1 MDEDGMKVVV
11 TGSSGFIGSHLLH
24 ALKQLPAIEVCPF
37 QQGVHSLFD
46 PETLKPL
53 LKKSRVVYHLAGAN
67 RAAPHELM
75 GVNVIGTLN
84 VLEAMRQV
92 ADADVRLVFLSSFQV
107 YRPAPEPFMVD
118 ESFPLGPES
127 LYGMS
132 KKMAEEL
139 ISFYGLPSIIFRPS
153 NIYGPRCRPY
163 YNSVISTFCDLMV
176 KGKPL
181 TLNGTG
187 EQSRDCIYVDD
198 VIRAMV
204 KAVEYNAQGV
214 EVFNLCSGK
223 LASLNEVIA
232 ALANIS
238 GSKSEIVKNVI
249 PQDYRFLK
257 GSNRKAREVLNWSP
271 EIDLAEGLELTYR
284 WFERGDR

>member
-1 MDEDGMKVVV
+1 MKVVI
-11 TGSSGFIGSHLLH
+11 TGSSGFIGSHLVH
-24 ALKQLPAIEVCPF
+24 ALKQLKTIEVCPF

-53 LKKSRVVYHLAGAN
+53 LKKSRIVYHLAGAN

-92 ADADVRLVFLSSFQV
+92 ADADVKLVFLSSFQV
-107 YRPAPEPFMVD
+107 YRSTPEPVMVD
-118 ESFPLGPES
+118 ESFPLEPEF
-127 LYGMS
+127 LYGVS

-187 EQSRDCIYVDD
+187 EQSRDFIYVAD
-198 VIRAMV
+198 VVKAMV
-204 KAVEYNAQGV
+204 QAVEYQVNGV
-214 EVFNLCSGK
+214 EIFNLCSGK
-223 LASLNEVIA
+223 LISLNEVID
-232 ALANIS
+232 ALTHIS
-238 GSKSEIVKNVI
+238 GRKSEIVKNAV
-249 PQDYRFLK
+249 PQDCRFLR
-257 GSNRKAREVLNWSP
+257 GSSGKAKREFNWSP
-271 EIDLAEGLELTYR
+271 EVDLREGLEQTYR
-284 WFERGDR
+284 WFERTNR

>member
-1 MDEDGMKVVV
+1 MKAVI
-11 TGSSGFIGSHLLH
+11 TGSSGFIGSHLIH
-24 ALKQLPAIEVCPF
+24 ALKQLKTIEVCPF

-46 PETLKPL
+46 PDTLKPL
-53 LKKSRVVYHLAGAN
+53 LGKSRIVYHLAGAN

-84 VLEAMRQV
+84 MLEVMRQV
-92 ADADVRLVFLSSFQV
+92 ADADVKLVFLSSFQV
-107 YRPAPEPFMVD
+107 YRPTPEPVMVD
-118 ESFPLGPES
+118 ESFPREPES
-127 LYGMS
+127 LYGVS

-187 EQSRDCIYVDD
+187 EQSRDFIYVSD
-198 VIRAMV
+198 VVRAMV
-204 KAVEYNAQGV
+204 QVVEYQVSGV
-214 EVFNLCSGK
+214 EIFNLCSEK
-223 LASLNEVIA
+223 LISLNGVIDTLTDIA
-232 ALANIS
+232 
-238 GSKSEIVKNVI
+238 GRKSEIVKNAV
-249 PQDYRFLK
+249 PQDCRFLR
-257 GSNRKAREVLNWSP
+257 GNSGKAKREFNWSP
-271 EIDLAEGLELTYR
+271 EVDLREGLEQTYR
-284 WFERGDR
+284 WFERISR

>member
-1 MDEDGMKVVV
+1 MKVVV
-11 TGSSGFIGSHLLH
+11 TGSSGFIGSHLIH
-24 ALKQLPAIEVCPF
+24 ALKQLKTIEVCPF

-53 LKKSRVVYHLAGAN
+53 LKKGRIVYHLAGAN

-92 ADADVRLVFLSSFQV
+92 ADADVKLVFLSSFQV
-107 YRPAPEPFMVD
+107 YRPTPEPVMVD

-127 LYGMS
+127 LYGVS

-163 YNSVISTFCDLMV
+163 YNSVITTFCELMV

-187 EQSRDCIYVDD
+187 EQARDYIYVSD
-198 VIRAMV
+198 VVKAMV
-204 KAVEYNAQGV
+204 QAVEYQVSGV
-214 EVFNLCSGK
+214 EIFNLCSGK
-223 LASLNEVIA
+223 LISLNEVID
-232 ALANIS
+232 ALTDIA
-238 GSKSEIVKNVI
+238 GRKSEIVKNAV
-249 PQDYRFLK
+249 PQDYRFLR
-257 GSNRKAREVLNWSP
+257 GNSGKAKREFNWSP
-271 EIDLAEGLELTYR
+271 AVDLREGLEQTYR
-284 WFERGDR
+284 WFERINR

>member
-1 MDEDGMKVVV
+1 MKVVI
-11 TGSSGFIGSHLLH
+11 TGSSGFIGSHLIH
-24 ALKQLPAIEVCPF
+24 ALKQLKTIEVCPF

-46 PETLKPL
+46 PDTLKPL
-53 LKKSRVVYHLAGAN
+53 LGESRIVYHLAGAN

-84 VLEAMRQV
+84 MLEAMRQV

-127 LYGMS
+127 LYGVS

-153 NIYGPRCRPY
+153 NIYGPGCRPY

-181 TLNGTG
+181 TLKGTG
-187 EQSRDCIYVDD
+187 EQSRDFIYVSD
-198 VIRAMV
+198 VVKAMV
-204 KAVEYNAQGV
+204 QVVEYQVSGV
-214 EVFNLCSGK
+214 EVFNLCSGR
-223 LASLNEVIA
+223 LITLNEVID
-232 ALANIS
+232 ALTDIA
-238 GSKSEIVKNVI
+238 GRKSEIVKNAV
-249 PQDYRFLK
+249 PQDYRFLR
-257 GSNRKAREVLNWSP
+257 GNSGKAKREFNWSP
-271 EIDLAEGLELTYR
+271 AVYLREGLEQTYR
-284 WFERGDR
+284 WFERINR

>member
-1 MDEDGMKVVV
+1 MKVVV
-11 TGSSGFIGSHLLH
+11 TGSSGFIGSHLIH
-24 ALKQLPAIEVCPF
+24 ALKQLKTIEVCPF

-46 PETLKPL
+46 PESLKPL
-53 LKKSRVVYHLAGAN
+53 LGKSRIVYHLAGAN

-84 VLEAMRQV
+84 MLEVMRQV

-118 ESFPLGPES
+118 ESFPREPES
-127 LYGMS
+127 LYGVS

-187 EQSRDCIYVDD
+187 EQARDFIYVSD
-198 VIRAMV
+198 VVKAMV
-204 KAVEYNAQGV
+204 QAVEYQVSGV
-214 EVFNLCSGK
+214 EIFNLCSGK
-223 LASLNEVIA
+223 LISLNEVVDALTDIA
-232 ALANIS
+232 
-238 GSKSEIVKNVI
+238 GEKSEIVKNAV
-249 PQDYRFLK
+249 PQDYRFLR
-257 GSNRKAREVLNWSP
+257 GNSGKAKREFNWSP
-271 EIDLAEGLELTYR
+271 KVGLREGLKKTYR
-284 WFERGDR
+284 WFERISR

>member
-1 MDEDGMKVVV
+1 MKIVI

-24 ALKQLPAIEVCPF
+24 ALKHLPAIKLCPF
-37 QQGVHSLFD
+37 QPGVHSLFD
-46 PETLKPL
+46 PESLKPL
-53 LKKSRVVYHLAGAN
+53 LEKTRIVYHLAGAN
-67 RAAPHELM
+67 RAVPHELM

-92 ADADVRLVFLSSFQV
+92 ADADAKLVFLSSFQV
-107 YRPAPEPFMVD
+107 YRSTPEPVMVD
-118 ESFPLGPES
+118 ESFPLEPEF
-127 LYGMS
+127 LYGVS

-187 EQSRDCIYVDD
+187 EQSRDFIYVAD
-198 VIRAMV
+198 VVKAMV
-204 KAVEYNAQGV
+204 QAVEYQVNGV
-214 EVFNLCSGK
+214 EIFNLCSGK
-223 LASLNEVIA
+223 LTSLNEVIN
-232 ALANIS
+232 ALTHIS
-238 GSKSEIVKNVI
+238 GEKSEIVKNAV
-249 PQDYRFLK
+249 PQDCRFLR
-257 GSNRKAREVLNWSP
+257 GSNGKAKREFNWSP
-271 EIDLAEGLELTYR
+271 EVDLREGLEQTYR
-284 WFERGDR
+284 WFERISR

>member
-1 MDEDGMKVVV
+1 MKVVI
-11 TGSSGFIGSHLLH
+11 TGSSGFIGSHLVH
-24 ALKQLPAIEVCPF
+24 ALKQLKTIEVCPF
-37 QQGVHSLFD
+37 QQGVHSLSD
-46 PETLKPL
+46 PDTLKPL
-53 LKKSRVVYHLAGAN
+53 LKKSRMVYHLAGAN

-92 ADADVRLVFLSSFQV
+92 ADADVKLVFLSSFQV

-127 LYGMS
+127 LYGVS

-187 EQSRDCIYVDD
+187 EQSRDFIYVSD
-198 VIRAMV
+198 VVRAMV
-204 KAVEYNAQGV
+204 QVVEYQVSGV
-214 EVFNLCSGK
+214 EIFNLCSEK
-223 LASLNEVIA
+223 LISLNGVIDTLTDIA
-232 ALANIS
+232 
-238 GSKSEIVKNVI
+238 GRKSEIVKNAV
-249 PQDYRFLK
+249 PQDCRFLR
-257 GSNRKAREVLNWSP
+257 GNSGKAKREFNWSP
-271 EIDLAEGLELTYR
+271 EVDLREGLEQTYR
-284 WFERGDR
+284 WFERISR

>member
-1 MDEDGMKVVV
+1 MKAVI
-11 TGSSGFIGSHLLH
+11 TGSSGFIGSHLIH
-24 ALKQLPAIEVCPF
+24 ALKQLKTIEVCPF

-46 PETLKPL
+46 PDTLKPL
-53 LKKSRVVYHLAGAN
+53 LGKSRMVYHLAGAN

-92 ADADVRLVFLSSFQV
+92 ADADVKLVFLSSFQV
-107 YRPAPEPFMVD
+107 YRPTPEPVMVD
-118 ESFPLGPES
+118 ESFPREPES
-127 LYGMS
+127 LYGVS

-187 EQSRDCIYVDD
+187 EQARDFIYVSD
-198 VIRAMV
+198 VVKAMV
-204 KAVEYNAQGV
+204 QAVEYQVSGV
-214 EVFNLCSGK
+214 EIFNLCSGK
-223 LASLNEVIA
+223 LTTLNEVID
-232 ALANIS
+232 ALTDIA
-238 GSKSEIVKNVI
+238 GRKSEIVKNAV
-249 PQDYRFLK
+249 PQDYRFLR
-257 GSNRKAREVLNWSP
+257 GSSRKAKREFNWSP
-271 EIDLAEGLELTYR
+271 QTGLREGLEQTYR

>member
-1 MDEDGMKVVV
+1 MKIVI

-24 ALKQLPAIEVCPF
+24 ALKHLPAIKLCPF

-46 PETLKPL
+46 PESLKPL
-53 LKKSRVVYHLAGAN
+53 LKKSRIVYHLAGAN

-84 VLEAMRQV
+84 MLEVMRQV
-92 ADADVRLVFLSSFQV
+92 ADADGRLVFLSSFQV
-107 YRPAPEPFMVD
+107 YRPTPESVMVD
-118 ESFPLGPES
+118 ESFPLEPES
-127 LYGMS
+127 LYGVS

-153 NIYGPRCRPY
+153 NIYGPGCRPY

-187 EQSRDCIYVDD
+187 EQARDFIYVSD
-198 VIRAMV
+198 VVKAMV
-204 KAVEYNAQGV
+204 QAVEYQVSGV
-214 EVFNLCSGK
+214 EIFNLCSGK
-223 LASLNEVIA
+223 LTSLNEVID
-232 ALANIS
+232 ALTHIS
-238 GSKSEIVKNVI
+238 GRKSEIVKNAV
-249 PQDYRFLK
+249 PQDYRFLR
-257 GSNRKAREVLNWSP
+257 GNSGKAKREFNWSP
-271 EIDLAEGLELTYR
+271 EVDLREGLEQTYR
-284 WFERGDR
+284 WFERISR

>member
-1 MDEDGMKVVV
+1 MKAVI
-11 TGSSGFIGSHLLH
+11 TGSSGFIGSHLIH
-24 ALKQLPAIEVCPF
+24 ALKQLKTIEVCPF
-37 QQGVHSLFD
+37 QQGVYSLFD
-46 PETLKPL
+46 PDTLKPL
-53 LKKSRVVYHLAGAN
+53 LKKSRIVYHLAGAN

-84 VLEAMRQV
+84 MLEAMRQV

-107 YRPAPEPFMVD
+107 YRPTPEPVMVD
-118 ESFPLGPES
+118 ESFPREPES
-127 LYGMS
+127 LYGVS

-153 NIYGPRCRPY
+153 NIYGPGCRPY

-187 EQSRDCIYVDD
+187 EQARDFIYVSD
-198 VIRAMV
+198 VVKAMV
-204 KAVEYNAQGV
+204 QAAEYQVSGV

-223 LASLNEVIA
+223 LISLNEVID
-232 ALANIS
+232 ALTDIA
-238 GSKSEIVKNVI
+238 GRKSEIVKNAV
-249 PQDYRFLK
+249 PQDYRFLR
-257 GSNRKAREVLNWSP
+257 GSSRKAKREFNWSP
-271 EIDLAEGLELTYR
+271 KVGLREGLKKTYR
-284 WFERGDR
+284 WFERISR

>member
-1 MDEDGMKVVV
+1 M
-11 TGSSGFIGSHLLH
+11 
-24 ALKQLPAIEVCPF
+24 EVCPF

-46 PETLKPL
+46 PESLKPL
-53 LKKSRVVYHLAGAN
+53 LKKSRIVYHLAGAN

-84 VLEAMRQV
+84 MLEVMRQV
-92 ADADVRLVFLSSFQV
+92 ADADGRLVFLSSFQV
-107 YRPAPEPFMVD
+107 YRPTPESVMVD
-118 ESFPLGPES
+118 ESFPREPES
-127 LYGMS
+127 LYGVS

-187 EQSRDCIYVDD
+187 EQSRDFIYVSD
-198 VIRAMV
+198 VVRAMV
-204 KAVEYNAQGV
+204 QVVEYQVSGV
-214 EVFNLCSGK
+214 EIFNLCSEK
-223 LASLNEVIA
+223 LISLNGVIDTLTDIA
-232 ALANIS
+232 
-238 GSKSEIVKNVI
+238 GRKSEIVKNAV
-249 PQDYRFLK
+249 PQDCRFLR
-257 GSNRKAREVLNWSP
+257 GNSGKAKREFNWSP
-271 EIDLAEGLELTYR
+271 EVDLREGLEQTYR
-284 WFERGDR
+284 WFERISR